1 MSATTA
7 VDLVVG
13 AGAAGTRVAS
23 RLADLGHRVQ
33 ICSRSGTGPDDERIE
48 RITVDAS
55 DLEQL
60 VASVARPDVIFNCA
74 SPAYHRWPADW
85 PPIATAL
92 AGLAEHH
99 DAGLVTLSNLYAYGN
114 LSAYGA
120 TLGSI
125 TEQSPLTATGSKG
138 GVRRWMWEDALARHR
153 AGRLRAT
160 EARAS
165 DFCGFPLSSSSHF
178 GRVAARLVAGKT
190 ARFVGDLDT
199 PHSWTY
205 LDDVAAAMC
214 VLGYDDRAWGRPWHV
229 PTDAP
234 LSARELARRLC
245 AAAEVETP
253 RLAVVAPLALKAA
266 GLFSPTVRE
275 LPETAYQFAAPF
287 VVDSTAFTST
297 FGLAAT
303 PIDEGLLATAAS
315 LAS

>member
-165 DFCGFPLSSSSHF
+165 DFYGFPLSSSSHF

-234 LSARELARRLC
+234 LSARRRRSRDAPPGRRGAPGPQSGRAVLADGAR
-245 AAAEVETP
+245 AA
-253 RLAVVAPLALKAA
+253 RD
-266 GLFSPTVRE
+266 R
-275 LPETAYQFAAPF
+275 YQFAAPF

-303 PIDEGLLATAAS
+303 PIDEGSLATAAS